1 MAGVDP
7 NEIKLMTLA
16 EVAKAFGVSVSTV
29 YGWTT
34 SGCPTSTVGG
44 QYFLR
49 LRDVIAWKRSQL

>member
-7 NEIKLMTLA
+7 RELKLLTLA
-16 EVAKAFGVSVSTV
+16 EVATAFGVSVSTV

-34 SGCPTSTVGG
+34 NGCPTSSVGG

-49 LRDVIAWKRSQL
+49 LKDIIAWKRGQR

>member
-7 NEIKLMTLA
+7 NEIKLLTLT
-16 EVAKAFGVSVSTV
+16 EVARAFGVSVSTV

-34 SGCPTSTVGG
+34 SGCPTSVVGG
-44 QYFLR
+44 QYFMR

>member
-1 MAGVDP
+1 MAGADP
-7 NEIKLMTLA
+7 SELKLMTLA